1 MADFRLGRLKF
12 KWKGDWTASTAYV
25 IDDIVKY
32 GANSYVCKT
41 NHTSDAAITNFYAN
55 DISKWDLHTEGIIN
69 KGAWAA
75 STWYKINDVV
85 KYGNTQYRVTAGH
98 TSGATFSDTNLTVY
112 LEGLKYENTWVAN
125 TAYQVGDIV
134 TYGGYS
140 YSAKTNHSSATVPNS
155 DTTNWAVLTV
165 GFEARGEWATGTTYK
180 LGDVVRYG
188 GNSYVNKLTVAA
200 GGLPTDSTYW
210 TLLAEGFNWTGNW
223 VSSTAYKLGD
233 VVNRTSNSYVCIQAH
248 TGQQPEND
256 SNGTYWNYVAQGG
269 AAAQVLTT
277 TGDLLYQSAGGIA
290 RIGLPA
296 GSTGTAA
303 QQAVASGQVLT
314 VGGSPLLPRWE
325 QNNVSAPVYYVTK
338 EGSDTNS
345 GKQISRGFA
354 SLRYACDTINA
365 LTGADAPSL
374 TNPISIYMKAGIY
387 EEQLP
392 IQIPPY
398 VSVLGDNIRTTQ
410 LKPKSGNSDMQAV
423 VIASAVTHL
432 KMGDTV
438 SNSDGTKT
446 AKILDSDHATNVHL
460 LPVTGGAWTT
470 SDKYV
475 DIVSNKHADG
485 KTVIDNNAEFLAWE
499 AYHRYAAAV
508 GTPAGVEAEVK
519 NRLQEFATD
528 LGFNVKH
535 GANNKIWDYTNTLLS
550 GTAITGTTAQD
561 KQLITYLCSA
571 AVDILE
577 GNSTT
582 ISAGNTKQITA
593 YTGTADTASPKCAT
607 VVAAVNTLRDIFTT
621 SVDAGNMSG
630 TTKTDPYINV
640 TSAGV
645 VTNANSTFMYLGDHT
660 IIKDLVMS
668 DLVGFVPNG
677 SNDKDIDGSTIK
689 GVYFRLDPDSAITK
703 SPYVQNCSALG
714 GAGVGAFIDGNSH
727 KHFDNSPT
735 PSFKSA
741 CFDAY
746 TQVLEGGVGVYC
758 KGTAAVEAVSS
769 FTYYCHISYAATG
782 GARIRAVS
790 GNSSYGKYGCI
801 SRGFD
806 AAEATKNGKI
816 EGLRI
821 EVNPAAAK
829 SGTWTAGER
838 FTGGTSNAVGELRS
852 DQIEAA
858 NYIYYFP
865 VTGTFQNGELITG
878 ATSSATATL
887 AASNAISGQKGFT
900 LIAEGLSTG
909 PDQGGSIELVDNGSN
924 NDPGS
929 FVISKSSYTAPDGRG
944 SLTVSRAELGT
955 TAAAH
960 QGTDTVALF
969 PSVAGA
975 LTLSSA
981 VADTTG
987 TNINVNAV
995 TGIVQNGHL
1004 VIGNELMKVTAFVDA
1019 NNVTVQRGV
1028 EGSTATT
1035 HSNGAAVAILGVKA
1049 ATQDEVIEDITNS
1062 ATKLRVAQAGVSF
1075 KANDYIRVDN
1085 ELMKLSAAAADTTG
1099 IVVLSLTDEKAIA
1112 CGDGQDFKIRYRY
1125 SQVRLTAHDFLDVGT
1140 GNRTTTNWPYL
1151 PTQVNVPSQE
1161 IDEDRPGR
1169 VYYVS
1174 TDQDG
1179 NFSVGNYFKVE
1190 QSTGKATLNASAFD
1204 LTGLDTLRL
1213 GAIGAQLGATI
1224 DEFSTD
1230 GTLTQ
1235 NSDEKVPTQKAVK
1248 TYVDSQT
1255 SGTSLNFAGGSGT
1268 GTIALGSQSLT
1279 VQGTAN
1285 EIETSASS
1293 QTLTLGLP
1301 NNVTIGNNLTVTGDL
1316 TVNGATTT
1324 VSTTNTT
1331 IADKLLELGNGVTGT
1346 ASGDAGIVIERGSET
1361 NVGLFWDESEDKFV
1375 FASGGITGTSTGDLT
1390 FNTERL
1396 NVDVGAIT
1404 AQRLITNE
1412 VVERFT
1418 HETSNGLN
1426 TQWSVNLANTSVVY
1440 YDVDSSGNWQWN
1452 VRGDGSTT
1460 LDSMMASGEVMTAS
1474 LITDHGGTAHYMNG
1488 FLIDGTDKYSTI
1500 HWAGGSAP
1508 TQSDAKANGVS
1519 VYMFSILKTGSNTY
1533 KILGS
1538 FTSYED

>member
-12 KWKGDWTASTAYV
+12 KWKGNWTASTAYV

-32 GANSYVCKT
+32 GANTYVCTT
-41 NHTSDAAITNFYAN
+41 NHTSAANENLFYSA
-55 DISKWDLHTEGIIN
+55 DLAKWQVHTEGVVS
-69 KGAWAA
+69 KGDWAA
-75 STWYKINDVV
+75 TTWYKVNDVV
-85 KYGNTQYRVTAGH
+85 KYGNTQYRVTTGH

-112 LEGLKYENTWVAN
+112 VEGLKYENTWVAN
-125 TAYQVGDIV
+125 TTYQVGDIV
-134 TYGGYS
+134 GYGGYS
-140 YSAKTNHSSATVPNS
+140 YSAKTNHSSATVPNADS
-155 DTTNWAVLTV
+155 TNWAVLTV
-165 GFEARGEWATGTTYK
+165 GFQAKGEWSSGTTYK
-180 LGDVVRYG
+180 LGDTVRYG

-200 GGLPTDSTYW
+200 GGLPTDTTYW
-210 TLLAEGFNWTGNW
+210 TLLAEGFNWKSAWAAG
-223 VSSTAYKLGD
+223 TAYKLGD
-233 VVNRTSNSYVCIQAH
+233 VVSRASNSYVCIQAN
-248 TGQQPEND
+248 TGND
-256 SNGTYWNYVAQGG
+256 PSTDTNGTWWNYIAQGG
-269 AAAQVLTT
+269 SAAQVLTT
-277 TGDLLYQSAGGIA
+277 TGDMLYQSAGTIA
-290 RIGLPA
+290 RLGLPA
-296 GSTGTAA
+296 GSTGSAA
-303 QQAVASGQVLT
+303 EQKQASGQVLT

-325 QNNVSAPVYYVTK
+325 TNNTSAPVYYVTK
-338 EGSDTNS
+338 EGSDSNS
-345 GKQISRGFA
+345 GKQISRGFGTI
-354 SLRYACDTINA
+354 RYALDYIGG
-365 LTGADAPSL
+365 LTGADAPSI
-374 TNPISIYMKAGIY
+374 TNPISLYVKAGVY
-387 EEQLP
+387 EEILP
-392 IQIPPY
+392 MHIPAY
-398 VSVLGDNIRTTQ
+398 VSVLGDNIRTTVI
-410 LKPKSGNSDMQAV
+410 KPAAGNSNHQDLGLAANQ
-423 VIASAVTHL
+423 THF
-432 KMGDTV
+432 KRGEII
-438 SNSDGTKT
+438 SNHDGTKT
-446 AKILDSDHATNVHL
+446 AKVLDTNGTNSVEILNVSGGVWDTN
-460 LPVTGGAWTT
+460 
-470 SDKYV
+470 DKYV
-475 DIVSNKHADG
+475 DLVSNKSSDAG
-485 KTVIDNNAEFLAWE
+485 NNLVANKQFMAWE
-499 AYHRYAAAV
+499 AYHRHVANVGAV
-508 GTPAGVEAEVK
+508 SGTEATVK
-519 NRLQEFATD
+519 TRLENLVND
-528 LGFNVKH
+528 LAYNITH
-535 GANNKIWDYTNTLLS
+535 GSNNKVWDYTNALIS
-550 GTAITGTTAQD
+550 GTAITGNNAQD
-561 KQLITYLCSA
+561 TQLVEYLNA
-571 AVDILE
+571 IGAQVMRNE
-577 GNSTT
+577 NVT
-582 ISAGNTKQITA
+582 ISSGNDKVQVTPAI
-593 YTGTADTASPKCAT
+593 TADTASPTCAT
-607 VVAAVNTLRDIFTT
+607 EVAALQTLTT
-621 SVDAGNMSG
+621 IVTSCIAASSMSG
-630 TTKTDPYINV
+630 TAKTEPYINIS
-640 TSAGV
+640 TATTR
-645 VTNANSTFMYLGDHT
+645 TNPQSTGFFCANHA
-660 IIKDLVMS
+660 IVKDLV
-668 DLVGFVPNG
+668 LEGLTGFVANG
-677 SNDKDIDGSTIK
+677 GNDKDIEGSTYK
-689 GVYFRLDPDSAITK
+689 GVYFRLDPASAITK

-714 GAGVGAFIDGNSH
+714 GAGVGALVDGDAH
-727 KHFDNSPT
+727 VHFDNSST
-735 PSFKSA
+735 KSFKSM

-746 TQVLEGGVGVYC
+746 TQVLEGGVGIWSR
-758 KGTAAVEAVSS
+758 GTSAVEAVSS